1 MTEQKSETEPP
12 RLDPWDLFVGT
23 SVGQFFG
30 LLVFGVFS
38 LVTWAFGF
46 WPGLAAAVFVGPLF
60 AGADMMVEHY
70 RTRPPRRRLA
80 AVAGM
85 LTWVGMALLGAGAD
99 SWLLPEATPE
109 DLGFFVGSVVG
120 FSCGSAVFARVVNGA
135 STV

>member
-12 RLDPWDLFVGT
+12 RLDPRDLFVGT
-23 SVGQFFG
+23 IVRQFFG
-30 LLVFGVFS
+30 LLVFGVLS
-38 LVTWAFGF
+38 LVMWAFGF

-60 AGADMMVEHY
+60 GGADTMVGHY
-70 RTRPPRRRLA
+70 RARPPRRRLA
-80 AVAGM
+80 AVAGV
-85 LTWVGMALLGAGAD
+85 LTWVGMAFLGAGAD

-109 DLGFFVGSVVG
+109 DLGFFAGSVVG

>member
-38 LVTWAFGF
+38 LVTWPFGF
-46 WPGLAAAVFVGPLF
+46 WTGLAGAALAGPFF
-60 AGADMMVEHY
+60 AGGDTMVGHY
-70 RTRPPRRRLA
+70 RARPPRRRLA
-80 AVAGM
+80 AVAGV
-85 LTWVGMALLGAGAD
+85 LTWVGMAFLGAGAD

-109 DLGFFVGSVVG
+109 DLGFLVGSVAG
-120 FSCGSAVFARVVNGA
+120 FSCGSAVFARVVSGA